1 MRGCAQV
8 ACRNLAILFGNTRG
22 VALVEFAF
30 ALPIFVIL
38 LFGGLEVANLA
49 RTHSRINQIAITV
62 ADNAGRVRTG
72 IDETNI
78 EEVFAGA
85 DLIGGSLNFAENGRV
100 VLSSLQDNE
109 QEGANA
115 GQMIHWQRC
124 HGSLPVAPRYGVE
137 GKGRLDDTLANGLGE
152 EGNRIRAVPGSAVM
166 FVEVTYNYEPLIA
179 GIISEDPIVV
189 RYESAFNVRE
199 RTNQNLTNTSGI
211 AANTC
216 N

>member
-1 MRGCAQV
+1 MSARALF
-8 ACRNLAILFGNTRG
+8 APRLAKRLCRDESA
-22 VALVEFAF
+22 VALIEFAF
-30 ALPIFVIL
+30 ALPIFVVL
-38 LFGGLEVANLA
+38 LLGGLEVANLA
-49 RTHSRINQIAITV
+49 RTHARVNQIAITV

-85 DLIGGSLNFAENGRV
+85 DLIGGSLEFADRGRV

-124 HGSLPVAPRYGVE
+124 HGSLNVPPRYGRQ
-137 GKGRLDDTLANGLGE
+137 GKGRTDASLANGMGSTD
-152 EGNRIRAVPGSAVM
+152 NHIRAVPGSAVM
-166 FVEVTYNYEPLIA
+166 FVEVTYLYEPLIA
-179 GIISEDPIVV
+179 GIISDDPIIV

-199 RTNQNLTNTSGI
+199 RTNQNLTNTTGI
-211 AANTC
+211 AANVCT
-216 N
+216 

>member
-1 MRGCAQV
+1 MNAQSMNLPGPFARLRG
-8 ACRNLAILFGNTRG
+8 NESG
-22 VALVEFAF
+22 VALIEFAF
-30 ALPIFVIL
+30 ALPIFVML
-38 LFGGLEVANLA
+38 LLGGLEVANLA
-49 RTHSRINQIAITV
+49 RTHARVNQIAITV

-85 DLIGGSLNFAENGRV
+85 DLIGGSLNFADRGRV

-109 QEGANA
+109 QEGSSA

-124 HGSLPVAPRYGVE
+124 HGSLAVAPRYGRQN
-137 GKGRLDDTLANGLGE
+137 KGRTDSSLAEGMGE

-166 FVEVTYNYEPLIA
+166 FVEVTYLYEPLIA
-179 GIISEDPIVV
+179 GIISDDPIIV

-199 RTNQNLTNTSGI
+199 RTNQNLTNTTGI
-211 AANTC
+211 AANVCT
-216 N
+216 